1 MCFDVDLVLQS
12 RLRACYD
19 LIRDANPD
27 AVRVIDVGSDHGLLS
42 VCCLKTDVCKSVV
55 CTDIHKAPA
64 DRTRQTLLD
73 YNLDGRFEVYCV
85 DGLCGVL
92 LNPGDVVV
100 IAGMG
105 GNTIV
110 DIISEVVSRTSENV
124 LCSTDFV
131 LQPQKSIERVREDL
145 SRLGFVILEERV
157 VVDRD
162 IHYSL
167 LHLKYSPL
175 SKSITLE
182 EKYLGPILITKMR
195 EGNNEVI
202 NYFRHLKSIL
212 EVRAR
217 GNEEIRQLLD
227 SNIWEEI
234 K

>member
-1 MCFDVDLVLQS
+1 MIGSGSYSMYQNS
-12 RLRACYD
+12 KM
-19 LIRDANPD
+19 AN
-27 AVRVIDVGSDHGLLS
+27 LS
-42 VCCLKTDVCKSVV
+42 SKPTIYVQEISA
-55 CTDIHKAPA
+55 TDI
-64 DRTRQTLLD
+64 TLQITHNKELSRV
-73 YNLDGRFEVYCV
+73 NKVEETLGH
-85 DGLCGVL
+85 
-92 LNPGDVVV
+92 NPGDVVV

-145 SRLGFVILEERV
+145 SKLGFAILEERV